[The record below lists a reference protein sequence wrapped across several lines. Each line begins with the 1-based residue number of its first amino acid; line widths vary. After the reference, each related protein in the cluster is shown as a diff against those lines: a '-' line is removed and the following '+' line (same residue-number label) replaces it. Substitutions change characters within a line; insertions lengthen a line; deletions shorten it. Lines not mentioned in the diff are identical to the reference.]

1 MKDNKHESGDNES
14 TLLEQ
19 KLETKG
25 DGNEET
31 STIYCT
37 CRHATLC
44 KQCGI
49 PMKTKDDTKRIIK
62 SLLFDE
68 RPPLANV
75 FGNGPLVISNIPK
88 SSIVRNND
96 DIDNKNNNNKS
107 EVVRGIDEAG
117 RGCVLG
123 SMIYGC
129 AYWSTDVDKS
139 KKIPRGF
146 RDSKTLNEKERE
158 RLFEELSDH
167 PDIGFAFRSI
177 LPSEISR
184 SMLRKSTDVYN
195 LNEMSHDATITLIR
209 KIVDNGK
216 VKIRTAY
223 IDTVG
228 NPKSYQR
235 KLEREFPDIKF
246 VVESKAD
253 ANYAPCSAASVV
265 AKVMRDRMLK
275 SWKYSESSSGFD
287 CDISH
292 NFGSGY
298 PGDPKC
304 KLWMNKLHDP
314 VFGYNDFLRFSWAT
328 TKQRLEE
335 SGVPVKF
342 RADLDDDDALE
353 QQKGM
358 QNFLQ
363 KKRKRLGYFEKRNIR
378 VKNSLFG

>member
-1 MKDNKHESGDNES
+1 MNESGYNES
-14 TLLEQ
+14 TLLE
-19 KLETKG
+19 KKTETNEG
-25 DGNEET
+25 EEET
-31 STIYCT
+31 SIIYCS

-49 PMKTKDDTKRIIK
+49 PMKTRDDTKRIIQ
-62 SLLFDE
+62 SLLVGE

-75 FGNGPLVISNIPK
+75 FGHGPLLISDIPK
-88 SSIVRNND
+88 SSIASRSND
-96 DIDNKNNNNKS
+96 DQGDNNNS
-107 EVVRGIDEAG
+107 EVVLGVDEAG

-129 AYWSTDVDKS
+129 AYWSKDVDES
-139 KKIPRGF
+139 KKIPSGF
-146 RDSKTLNEKERE
+146 RDSKTLNEEERE
-158 RLFEELSDH
+158 RLFEELSEH
-167 PDIGFAFRSI
+167 PDIGFGFRSI

-195 LNEMSHDATITLIR
+195 LNQMSHDATITLIR
-209 KIVDNGK
+209 KIIDNGK
-216 VKIRTAY
+216 VKVKTAY

-228 NPKSYQR
+228 NPQSYQR
-235 KLEREFPDIKF
+235 KLEREFPDIQF

-275 SWKYSESSSGFD
+275 SWKYSEASSGFD

-292 NFGSGY
+292 DFGSGY
-298 PGDPKC
+298 PSDPKC

-314 VFGYNDFLRFSWAT
+314 VFGYNDFLRFSWAP

-335 SGVPVKF
+335 RGVPVKF
-342 RADLDDDDALE
+342 RADLEGDDDELE

-358 QNFLQ
+358 QDFLQ

-378 VKNSLFG
+378 VNNSLFG